1 MSKMV
6 FNREAEIAQKEMEE
20 TRKAIKELRNQIR
33 KQNTFVLAFMGA
45 FVVSFSVTMFLLF

>member
-1 MSKMV
+1 MV
-6 FNREAEIAQKEMEE
+6 YNREIEMMEKEMME
-20 TRKAIKELRNQIR
+20 TRKNIKELRNQIK

>member
-1 MSKMV
+1 MV